1 MPSSWIWNRIVEKKN
16 HYLKVSLSKIRF
28 FLDPDF
34 GSGSSRRSGF
44 RIRIRIQVLCSW
56 KANYCSVINIVF
68 PHEGVCNLD
77 SPWRHFV
84 HYVYKIIVCY
94 QKPYQQKCNGVKWGN
109 VGFQLWAKYS
119 YSVRLPPPMLKIRK
133 SVLKWKNSLQIK
145 PFKAVSEAQKAVKS
159 NGRIQRA
166 GSGFRILDLG
176 IWDPDPAD
184 PMTSLV
190 LRHHLF
196 LVSI

>member
-1 MPSSWIWNRIVEKKN
+1 MINYRALKNQKLPDCLFLGTLWYGFLETVQSWDSNKIVTPITIRHLGFVTFYSAAKTSIKLLALILAIISGQHFREQVESW
-16 HYLKVSLSKIRF
+16 VSLSKIRF

-84 HYVYKIIVCY
+84 HYVYKIIACY

-109 VGFQLWAKYS
+109 VGFQLWAKY
-119 YSVRLPPPMLKIRK
+119 
-133 SVLKWKNSLQIK
+133 
-145 PFKAVSEAQKAVKS
+145 
-159 NGRIQRA
+159 
-166 GSGFRILDLG
+166 
-176 IWDPDPAD
+176 
-184 PMTSLV
+184 
-190 LRHHLF
+190 
-196 LVSI
+196 